1 MPNHPAQRKLLVR
14 GLHMAHLWPC
24 SVSMEPL
31 ALIRRTLLGL
41 LGTLIAVGAL
51 AWSSRGQEILTA
63 VRRAL
68 SSMAGAGVLLLLP
81 LLAMANELG
90 AGAPGGRSGIVF
102 HDAAETLASFC
113 SNDAEGRLW
122 LRLPG
127 GQRFELVTTTSDPVI
142 VNPGDGAFH
151 TFSISE
157 VQSALAGIRYPLDG
171 VTADVFIL
179 PYPRRSGLES
189 AAGPHLILLSP
200 GVRPLSRE
208 HQHAELAHEL
218 GHVVQYARMADTD
231 VAAWERYR
239 RLRGI
244 VDETQ
249 YHASSTH
256 ADRPHEIFAEDFRAL
271 FADALANYSGTIEN
285 STLEPPSEVAGLPE
299 FMRDLAGA
307 PALAVRL
314 SAIPNPTRGALT
326 FSRAGSSGA
335 PIDLFDA
342 AGRRLSTLAPLA
354 TAGGARWSWD
364 GRDATGSPV
373 APGVVFARERG
384 APDHSA
390 RITLRP

>member
-1 MPNHPAQRKLLVR
+1 M
-14 GLHMAHLWPC
+14 
-24 SVSMEPL
+24 
-31 ALIRRTLLGL
+31 LGL
-41 LGTLIAVGAL
+41 LGTLIAAAAL
-51 AWSSRGQEILTA
+51 MWSSRGQEILSA

-68 SSMAGAGVLLLLP
+68 ASVVGVGVLLLLP
-81 LLAMANELG
+81 LLAKANELG
-90 AGAPGGRSGIVF
+90 AGAPGGHSGIVI
-102 HDAAETLASFC
+102 HDAAETLASYC
-113 SNDAEGRLW
+113 SSDAEGRLW

-151 TFSISE
+151 TFSIGE
-157 VQSALAGIRYPLDG
+157 VQSALAGIRYPLGG

-179 PYPRRSGLES
+179 PYPRRGGLES
-189 AAGPHLILLSP
+189 AAGPHVILLSP

-244 VDETQ
+244 VDESQ
-249 YHASSTH
+249 YHASSPH

-299 FMRDLAGA
+299 FMRELAGA
-307 PALAVRL
+307 APLAVRL
-314 SAIPNPTRGALT
+314 SAIPNPSRGALT
-326 FSRAGSSGA
+326 FSRSGGAGA
-335 PIDLFDA
+335 PLDLFDA
-342 AGRRLSTLAPLA
+342 AGRRVSTLAPGVA
-354 TAGGARWSWD
+354 VGGVTWSWD
-364 GRDATGSPV
+364 GRDATGSHVP
-373 APGVVFARERG
+373 PGVVFARERG
-384 APDHSA
+384 APERSA